1 MNEFSVFIEIPAG
14 GSVKY
19 EVDEKSGELV
29 VDRFLHTAFYYPFNY
44 GYIKNTKGEDG
55 DPLDVIVLSSQA
67 VMPGVTIKC
76 KAVGMLEME
85 DEEGIDTKILAVPI
99 EKIDPLYGAFKDITD
114 VAEPTRNKIK
124 HFFENYKTLEPDKWV
139 KVRDFKNKSNAIEA
153 IEKASA

>member
-19 EVDEKSGELV
+19 EVDEKSGEMI

-67 VMPGVTIKC
+67 VMPGVTMKC
-76 KAVGMLEME
+76 KAIGMLEME
-85 DEEGIDTKILAVPI
+85 DEEGVDTKILAVPT
-99 EKIDPLYGAFKDITD
+99 EKIDPLYGAFRDITD
-114 VAEPTRNKIK
+114 VAEPIKNKIK